1 MLNVKKIEAF
11 SSKYLNFL
19 IFQQFGHYAGQFSIP
34 FILSCCGGKSTMRKT
49 WMVKHHFVFSLYHIF
64 LMITQL
70 FTAPMFFGFVG
81 LFNAALLWPGLIFCH
96 FTGNE
101 TFEMPTIK
109 QWEFLIINGFIGT
122 VLSELLWLLGCFCKN
137 SSILLSK

>member
-1 MLNVKKIEAF
+1 
-11 SSKYLNFL
+11 
-19 IFQQFGHYAGQFSIP
+19 
-34 FILSCCGGKSTMRKT
+34 MRKT
-49 WMVKHHFVFSLYHIF
+49 WMVRFPYFCILTQYIF
-64 LMITQL
+64 LIITQL
-70 FTAPMFFGFVG
+70 FSAPMFFGFVG

-122 VLSELLWLLGCFCKN
+122 VLSELLWLLGCFCKY
-137 SSILLSK
+137 SSLLQPKPCFFWFIIFYYFQTHQAF

>member
-1 MLNVKKIEAF
+1 MLNVKNMSLFIKVLEF
-11 SSKYLNFL
+11 SNLSTVWALCGS
-19 IFQQFGHYAGQFSIP
+19 IFYSIYIVLLRRKVNNEENMDGKTSIC
-34 FILSCCGGKSTMRKT
+34 ILT
-49 WMVKHHFVFSLYHIF
+49 F

>member
-1 MLNVKKIEAF
+1 
-11 SSKYLNFL
+11 
-19 IFQQFGHYAGQFSIP
+19 
-34 FILSCCGGKSTMRKT
+34 
-49 WMVKHHFVFSLYHIF
+49 
-64 LMITQL
+64 
-70 FTAPMFFGFVG
+70 MFFGFVG

-101 TFEMPTIK
+101 KFEMPTIK

-137 SSILLSK
+137 SSIYMYLFNYYNLWYTIIYTYFTCSRYVKPFRHVSYRVDHPIEVNIGCPISKLVKSDGHIS